1 MIAEGVATR
10 VSYKAYASGTMT
22 SNSQDQA
29 PGASGAQTLRR
40 TTANFSLSKST
51 YQSAEIRDDRQIAD
65 FRHGARTVT
74 GSLQGEFSPQT
85 YFELITAAHR
95 DTAVASIT
103 KGASAFTSVVSSN
116 TGTFTMTAGNPVTE
130 GFRVGDVIRFTGLA
144 ATANNSKNFII
155 TSFTGTQSRTIG
167 VYPAP
172 TTDAAP
178 DTSFTITRPGKSTL
192 IPSTGFVSRKFGI
205 EVYHSDIDI
214 ARLTTEA
221 RITGYRLGLPAEGMS
236 TIEVMATGRDQVV
249 TSASS
254 APYFTSP
261 TAATTTGIFAAVN
274 GLLRVGGTAVG
285 TITGV
290 DISFDLAA
298 TTKQVVGQNF
308 TPEIFLGRANVTGN
322 FNALLEDGI
331 LLNNFIN
338 EDEIDALL
346 YLTTSSA
353 AAADAVTIYLP
364 RLKLGGADVQV
375 SGEADTPISLPFQC
389 LKYVGSGSGIEQTTI
404 RVHDVAAT

>member
-290 DISFDLAA
+290 EFDGAAVAADNTDYDVITISRRD
-298 TTKQVVGQNF
+298 
-308 TPEIFLGRANVTGN
+308 
-322 FNALLEDGI
+322 
-331 LLNNFIN
+331 
-338 EDEIDALL
+338 
-346 YLTTSSA
+346 
-353 AAADAVTIYLP
+353 AADAY
-364 RLKLGGADVQV
+364 A
-375 SGEADTPISLPFQC
+375 SA
-389 LKYVGSGSGIEQTTI
+389 TTI
-404 RVHDVAAT
+404 ATYDTRAAGQGAISAFVPAAFALSAVAGVLNVLETTRYTITVAKNGAGKVLSGAFTINGQVL